1 MDSRASSLM
10 TEAMSW
16 QDFIASKFLRHRAP
30 SGEGIPEWDD
40 PEMLVARPSDC
51 VPTELVE
58 GTTLTI
64 DEPEED
70 IRPVWRRRGTP
81 RSQDENKKGSR
92 EQRTPPQEP
101 VIAHHIN
108 KYRATSALNGHNHPS
123 PKLRAQH
130 VTGQSTDPR
139 AHASSKQDA

>member
-16 QDFIASKFLRHRAP
+16 QDFIASKFLRDRAS
-30 SGEGIPEWDD
+30 SGEGIPECDD

-51 VPTELVE
+51 VPSELVE

-70 IRPVWRRRGTP
+70 IRPIWRRRGTA
-81 RSQDENKKGSR
+81 RSQDGNKKGSR
-92 EQRTPPQEP
+92 EQVRSMAVGDT
-101 VIAHHIN
+101 II
-108 KYRATSALNGHNHPS
+108 
-123 PKLRAQH
+123 
-130 VTGQSTDPR
+130 
-139 AHASSKQDA
+139 